1 MFRLDA
7 DLRVSATAQLGIRH
21 TGRLSSRRVLIFTIV
36 FSMNEH
42 DLSQLPPAAQ
52 AYIRELE
59 VNAQQIAELNDRNQL
74 LEEQFRLAQSKRF
87 APSSEKLKDR
97 VFDEAEQMAAAEP
110 ADEEDEALAPP
121 DTGLPEPDMPAG
133 RKRGRKPL
141 TAELPIGAF
150 GAGRSSF
157 RRQPLRRS

>member
-1 MFRLDA
+1 
-7 DLRVSATAQLGIRH
+7 
-21 TGRLSSRRVLIFTIV
+21 
-36 FSMNEH
+36 MNEH

-59 VNAQQIAELNDRNQL
+59 ARAAANVKHIAELNERIKL

-110 ADEEDEALAPP
+110 ADDDEDEALAPP
-121 DTGLPEPDMPAG
+121 DTGLPEPDKPAG
-133 RKRGRKPL
+133 RRRGRKPL
-141 TAELPIGAF
+141 P
-150 GAGRSSF
+150 
-157 RRQPLRRS
+157 